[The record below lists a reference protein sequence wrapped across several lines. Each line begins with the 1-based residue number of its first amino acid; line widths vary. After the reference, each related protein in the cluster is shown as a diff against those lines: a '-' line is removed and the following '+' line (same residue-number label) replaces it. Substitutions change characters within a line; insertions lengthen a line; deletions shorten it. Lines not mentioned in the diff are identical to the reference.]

1 MGDTVKSI
9 LNLVS
14 GILVM
19 TILFACSCK
28 TNTINEVTSSKVTV
42 SWKAPTSFVDG
53 RPIPPGHEIRY
64 ELFIDLDQDN
74 THDDKHLLTDSPIPE
89 TTYTTQKIEK
99 LRKKYNLEKGHYFLG
114 LRAIL
119 YQDGKPVQPVNQS
132 VIVWSSSEADTG
144 HKPFGVD
151 IN

>member
-1 MGDTVKSI
+1 MEDTVKSI
-9 LNLVS
+9 LHLVS

-28 TNTINEVTSSKVTV
+28 TNTIDEVTSSEVTV
-42 SWKAPTSFVDG
+42 SWKAPTTFLDG
-53 RPIPPGHEIRY
+53 RPIPPEHEIRY

-74 THDDKHLLTDSPIPE
+74 THDDKHLLTDFPISEP
-89 TTYTTQKIEK
+89 TYTTQKIEK
-99 LRKKYNLEKGHYFLG
+99 LRKEYHLEKGHYFLG

-119 YQDGKPVQPVNQS
+119 FQEGKPVQPVNQS
-132 VIVWSSSEADTG
+132 EIIWSSSETDTG